1 MKHRATFCS
10 IVLLVL
16 CGYCVGESGQK
27 MSSTEIEGQSCDDTW
42 FVPTGKNHTCKC
54 GHTFDGI
61 VSCDENTKQVGIID
75 CYCITFDSASN
86 TTVVGE
92 CLFNCENVTKSYYDS
107 IYHHVPRNIA
117 SGDDNNSVCGYLN
130 RRGRLCSQCIE
141 DHYIPAYSY
150 EFKCTNCSSA
160 LLRSWPIYIAVAYG
174 PLTVFMIFILLF
186 RVSVV
191 SPKLHV
197 AISMFQAIA
206 IPFNIRSISE
216 AATHNTFTHK
226 VVNIVFT
233 LLGVWN
239 LDFFRTVLPGVC
251 LHLTTLQVLVLD
263 YAVAVYPMV
272 VTVIAFIIL
281 ELHNRGCRPVM
292 FMYRPFH
299 YFFARFRREW
309 NLHTSLIDAFIT
321 FFILSTTKLVHV
333 SFSILFNV
341 TLYRPDGV
349 VAGHY
354 LYEDASVPYFGSEH
368 RPYAILAI
376 LVLTLLLL
384 LPICLLVCYPFAY
397 CQRCR
402 IRFKLNCSL
411 LDEFMH
417 NFNQYYK
424 DGSDGTMD
432 CRWFA
437 AFYISCKIIIY
448 LPLFTVLSAVTYNFL
463 LVCLLLCVLVV
474 LLVQPYKEKY
484 SLYNILDPV
493 MILIHALL
501 MAGLTAVNCANLKQR
516 AYNSALFVFVGIL
529 LLLPLLYLAAVALWW
544 INKSAFCQ
552 CRPID
557 TQELSSSIPDRL
569 LHSSNY
575 EVSLN

>member
-1 MKHRATFCS
+1 
-10 IVLLVL
+10 
-16 CGYCVGESGQK
+16 

-61 VSCDENTKQVGIID
+61 VSCDENTKQVGVID
-75 CYCITFDSASN
+75 CYCITFDSTSN

-92 CLFNCENVTKSYYDS
+92 CLFNCVNLTKSYSDS
-107 IYHHVPRNIA
+107 IFHHVPRNIA

-141 DHYIPAYSY
+141 DHYVPAYSY
-150 EFKCTNCSSA
+150 EFSCTNCSSA
-160 LLRSWPIYIAVAYG
+160 LLRSWPVYLAVAYG
-174 PLTVFMIFILLF
+174 PLTLFMIFILLF

-191 SPKLHV
+191 SPKLHL
-197 AISMFQAIA
+197 AISILQSMAV
-206 IPFNIRSISE
+206 PFNIRSVSE
-216 AATHNTFTHK
+216 ASTHNPFARN
-226 VVNIVFT
+226 VAQVAFT

-251 LHLTTLQVLVLD
+251 LPLTTLQVLVLD

-272 VTVIAFIIL
+272 VTVIAFTIL

-299 YFFARFRREW
+299 YSFARFRREW

-341 TLYRPDGV
+341 TLYRPDGT

-354 LYEDASVPYFGSEH
+354 LYADAFVPYFGSEH

-384 LPICLLVCYPFAY
+384 LPIFLLVCYPFA
-397 CQRCR
+397 CFQRCLVH
-402 IRFKLNCSL
+402 FKLKFSL

-417 NFNQYYK
+417 NFHQYYK
-424 DGSDGTMD
+424 DGSNGTMD

-437 AFYISCKIIIY
+437 AFYIGAKICVY
-448 LPLFTVLSAVTYNFL
+448 LPMLIVISAIIYNFL
-463 LVCLLLCVLVV
+463 LVYVLLCALVV
-474 LLVQPYKEKY
+474 VIVQPYKKEY
-484 SLYNILDPV
+484 RLYNILDPV
-493 MILIHALL
+493 LFLIQALFV
-501 MAGLTAVNCANLKQR
+501 AGITAVNCGNVTQR
-516 AYNSALFVFVGIL
+516 DYNSALFVFVAL
-529 LLLPLLYLAAVALWW
+529 ASLLPQFYLAAVVLWW
-544 INKSAFCQ
+544 IFKSTFCH
-552 CRPID
+552 CKPIY
-557 TQELSSSIPDRL
+557 TQDRSPELPDRL
-569 LHSSNY
+569 LHSSDY
-575 EVSLN
+575 EDSLN